1 MVNAERTDWSEK
13 LDDAFLAYI
22 TMYKTPTWNYP
33 YQIAF
38 GKTCLLQVELEN
50 QAYQAIKKLHL
61 APDLLSKK
69 RVNQLHELEEFRGHI
84 YENSKLYKEKTKRWN
99 DTNIVSHAFNL

>member
-50 QAYQAIKKLHL
+50 QAY
-61 APDLLSKK
+61 
-69 RVNQLHELEEFRGHI
+69 
-84 YENSKLYKEKTKRWN
+84 
-99 DTNIVSHAFNL
+99 